1 MDYKY
6 CDYYFEDVEEKEKSD
21 DRRKIPT
28 FIIV

>member
-1 MDYKY
+1 MDH